1 MTDLTSEFMSLV
13 AMMPPPAA
21 PNPRQA
27 AAPAV
32 ATLTEFHGASSAIA
46 KDIHVTSQKLR
57 QLTKLVQSR
66 GLFNDPAEEINIL
79 VHDIKQVGCKCSRHG
94 QNL

>member
-1 MTDLTSEFMSLV
+1 MTDLTSEFMSIV

-27 AAPAV
+27 AV

-66 GLFNDPAEEINIL
+66 GLFNDPAEEINLL
-79 VHDIKQVGCKCSRHG
+79 VHDIKQVGTH
-94 QNL
+94 LLALHA